1 MQTNMIVSSAILNW
15 QDFKQ
20 VRPTQ
25 VATQVTT
32 QVTTTVTLPLK
43 QTQATQQVTTSNNYE
58 DSTTNKNA

>member
-25 VATQVTT
+25 VATQVTS
-32 QVTTTVTLPLK
+32 QVATTVTLPLK